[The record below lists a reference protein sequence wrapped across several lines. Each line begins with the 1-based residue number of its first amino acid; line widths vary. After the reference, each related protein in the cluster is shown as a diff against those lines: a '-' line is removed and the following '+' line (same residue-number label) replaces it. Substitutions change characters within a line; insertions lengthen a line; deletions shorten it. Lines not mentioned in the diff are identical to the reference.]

1 MKSLLAK
8 SNMSDYKMYDI
19 YSQTEKELITKILE
33 MPIRIDTAFR
43 NKTLSEITEYIYEL
57 DSLYNKFYAE
67 NRILTEQDESKK
79 QTWLF
84 ITNLTYKVN
93 KLLLD
98 TLAIDVP
105 DRM

>member
-1 MKSLLAK
+1 MR
-8 SNMSDYKMYDI
+8 
-19 YSQTEKELITKILE
+19 ELRRTFNTINDDITKSKKVGELTYDSKNIDIL
-33 MPIRIDTAFR
+33 I
-43 NKTLSEITEYIYEL
+43 KTEDGH